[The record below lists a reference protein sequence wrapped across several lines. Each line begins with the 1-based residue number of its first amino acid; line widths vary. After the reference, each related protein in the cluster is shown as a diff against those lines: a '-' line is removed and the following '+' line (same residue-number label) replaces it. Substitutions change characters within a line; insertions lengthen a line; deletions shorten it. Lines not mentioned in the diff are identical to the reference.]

1 VTLPLG
7 QHFPDDRSNAVNDG
21 GAYAVSANGVPP
33 LPEPSML
40 ALPLPPPWSI
50 HLPSYP
56 PMVICRFCFDNS
68 HEAKNHKR
76 DCWKKSDKNK
86 AIAARN
92 EEKMKEPYGSSIY
105 KN

>member
-7 QHFPDDRSNAVNDG
+7 QHFPDDHSNAINDG
-21 GAYAVSANGVPP
+21 GAYAVTANGVPP
-33 LPEPSML
+33 LPEPSMT
-40 ALPLPPPWSI
+40 ALRLPPPWSI

-56 PMVICRFCFDNS
+56 PRVICRFCFDNS
-68 HEAKNHKR
+68 HEVKNRKR